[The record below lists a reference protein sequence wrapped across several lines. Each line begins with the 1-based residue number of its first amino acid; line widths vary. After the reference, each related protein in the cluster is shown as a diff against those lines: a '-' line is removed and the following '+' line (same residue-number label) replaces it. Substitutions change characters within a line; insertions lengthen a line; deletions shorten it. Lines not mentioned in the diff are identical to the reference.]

1 MKRKAKVTQK
11 KSSVRQSKLKSDSQS
26 ILRLGMPYLIFSL
39 LVICFVT
46 ILQYYLVVSGP
57 SAQKNKMFVD
67 TALRSYVD
75 SILVKLETSHDF
87 IAEFAKQRQLVTAV
101 IDRNAERVTEFE
113 KLISNQV
120 PYSLGV
126 KIIYPDVLKQN
137 LNSQPPITNAVLDL
151 ARTVARNK
159 QVHPEV
165 ILPGKPEQF
174 VAILAPVKNGDQVV
188 GIVFLGLDRKLIDE
202 TIARVHS
209 VPGYV
214 EVLQTFYDHNQVVG
228 KVGNAAFKSGAPF
241 AFGSS
246 KNSNWQVAFWPEN
259 LSEFS
264 GKSEF
269 FYFMVGVLVILGAA
283 AAVNYYGLRVVQHQ
297 VKVDTGEL
305 AKLFLDQSSSFADA
319 ANRFKIDY
327 FRDLMVTLARSEVKL
342 GSGNSTP
349 VKQESNDDES
359 AGSPGKAPL
368 TAALASDSGLEVEE
382 VATSSKVQVPES
394 IFRAYDIRGI
404 VDKQLS
410 PEVVREIGKA
420 IGSEAFDRGEQ
431 KVVVARDGRLSGPTL
446 LEALKEGLKASGRD
460 VIDIGEVPTPVL
472 YFATNYLDTRTGVML
487 TGSHNPSNYNG
498 LKIVIAGETLA
509 KENIQKLYKRIQ
521 QGELVSGSGSEESRN
536 LVPDYL
542 GQITADVALAQ
553 PLKVAVDCGNGVAG
567 GVVPRLLQGLG
578 CEVIGL
584 YCDVDG
590 NFPNHHPDPSK
601 PDNLQDLIKMVKDEG
616 CDIGLAFDGDG
627 DRLGVVASDGTI
639 IWPDRQMMLY
649 AIDVLSRNPGAD
661 IIFDVKC
668 TRHLPKVIAS
678 HGGRPI
684 MWKTGHSLVKAK
696 MKETGALLAGECS
709 GHIFFKERW
718 YGFDDALYTAA
729 RLLEILAGDVRSSA
743 EVFEALPDSEA
754 TPELNVTISDTR
766 KFEFVK
772 KLANTGT
779 FPNGRINTIDG
790 IRVDFDDG
798 WGLVRASNTTP
809 CLVVRFEADDQ
820 QGLTRI
826 KDMFREQI
834 LAIDS
839 SLQVPF

>member
-1 MKRKAKVTQK
+1 M
-11 KSSVRQSKLKSDSQS
+11 
-26 ILRLGMPYLIFSL
+26 
-39 LVICFVT
+39 
-46 ILQYYLVVSGP
+46 
-57 SAQKNKMFVD
+57 AQ
-67 TALRSYVD
+67 
-75 SILVKLETSHDF
+75 
-87 IAEFAKQRQLVTAV
+87 
-101 IDRNAERVTEFE
+101 
-113 KLISNQV
+113 
-120 PYSLGV
+120 
-126 KIIYPDVLKQN
+126 
-137 LNSQPPITNAVLDL
+137 
-151 ARTVARNK
+151 
-159 QVHPEV
+159 
-165 ILPGKPEQF
+165 
-174 VAILAPVKNGDQVV
+174 
-188 GIVFLGLDRKLIDE
+188 
-202 TIARVHS
+202 
-209 VPGYV
+209 
-214 EVLQTFYDHNQVVG
+214 
-228 KVGNAAFKSGAPF
+228 
-241 AFGSS
+241 
-246 KNSNWQVAFWPEN
+246 
-259 LSEFS
+259 
-264 GKSEF
+264 
-269 FYFMVGVLVILGAA
+269 
-283 AAVNYYGLRVVQHQ
+283 
-297 VKVDTGEL
+297 
-305 AKLFLDQSSSFADA
+305 
-319 ANRFKIDY
+319 
-327 FRDLMVTLARSEVKL
+327 
-342 GSGNSTP
+342 
-349 VKQESNDDES
+349 
-359 AGSPGKAPL
+359 
-368 TAALASDSGLEVEE
+368 
-382 VATSSKVQVPES
+382 VQVPES

-404 VDKQLS
+404 VDQQLS

-420 IGSEAFDRGEQ
+420 IGSEAFERGEQ

-446 LEALKEGLKASGRD
+446 IEALKEGLMASGRD
-460 VIDIGEVPTPVL
+460 VVDIGEVPTPVL

-487 TGSHNPSNYNG
+487 TGSHNPANYNG

-509 KENIQKLYKRIQ
+509 QEGIKKLYQRIQ
-521 QGELVSGSGSEESRN
+521 QGEFVSGSGSEESRN

-567 GVVPRLLQGLG
+567 ALVPRLLQGLG

-590 NFPNHHPDPSK
+590 HFPNHHPDPSK
-601 PDNLQDLIKMVKDEG
+601 PENLQDLIKMVKDEG

-639 IWPDRQMMLY
+639 VWPDRQMMLY

-743 EVFEALPDSEA
+743 EVFEALPNSLA

-772 KLANTGT
+772 KLANNGT

-809 CLVVRFEADDQ
+809 CLVVRFEADSQASLD
-820 QGLTRI
+820 RI
-826 KDMFREQI
+826 KDMFRQQI

>member
-11 KSSVRQSKLKSDSQS
+11 KSSARKSKLKSDSQS
-26 ILRLGMPYLIFSL
+26 ILRLGLPYLIFSL
-39 LVICFVT
+39 LVICLVT

-75 SILVKLETSHDF
+75 SILVKLETSQDF

-101 IDRNAERVTEFE
+101 IDRNAERVTEYE
-113 KLISNQV
+113 KLISSQV
-120 PYSLGV
+120 PYSIGV
-126 KIIYPDVLKQN
+126 KIIYPDVLKQK
-137 LNSQPPITNAVLDL
+137 LDSQPPITNAVLDL

-159 QVHPEV
+159 SVHPEV

-174 VAILAPVKNGDQVV
+174 IAILAPVKNGDKVV

-228 KVGNAAFKSGAPF
+228 KVGNPAFKSGEPF

-264 GKSEF
+264 GQSEF

-283 AAVNYYGLRVVQHQ
+283 AAVNYYGLGVVQHQ

-327 FRDLMVTLARSEVKL
+327 FRDLMVTLARSEVQI
-342 GSGNSTP
+342 GGASHAP
-349 VKQESNDDES
+349 VKSES
-359 AGSPGKAPL
+359 AESESDEPQGKAPL
-368 TAALASDSGLEVEE
+368 TAALAGDSGLEVEE
-382 VATSSKVQVPES
+382 IAASSKVQVPEN

-404 VDKQLS
+404 VDKQLT

-446 LEALKEGLKASGRD
+446 LTALKEGLMASGRD

-601 PDNLQDLIKMVKDEG
+601 PDNLQDLIKMVKDES

-729 RLLEILAGDVRSSA
+729 RLLEVLAGDVRSSA
-743 EVFEALPDSEA
+743 EVFEALPNSEA

-809 CLVVRFEADDQ
+809 CLVVRFEADNRE
-820 QGLTRI
+820 GLERI